1 MTDEPDK
8 KDKPKP
14 RRVGCLYQKFHRPFN
29 TYLM

>member
-1 MTDEPDK
+1 MTGEPDK

-14 RRVGCLYQKFHRPFN
+14 RRAGYPYQKFHRPFN